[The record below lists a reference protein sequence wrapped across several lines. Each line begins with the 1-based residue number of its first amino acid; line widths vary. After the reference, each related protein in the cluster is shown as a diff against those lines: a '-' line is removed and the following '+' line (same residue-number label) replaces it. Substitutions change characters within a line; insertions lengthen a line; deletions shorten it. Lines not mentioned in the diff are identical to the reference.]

1 MIRYENSQQPLAREK
16 NTNKYIIICNIYL
29 NFRYFNEFETECV
42 LFSNCTITESNLS
55 NELSS
60 HLSLTVSKETEGSYK
75 CVASEKNPDPEKS
88 GMLDDEATNQ
98 FELKIY
104 EDIPVIFDISVL
116 NGEKIRKNS
125 LGSVSKK
132 NYISEIICQSSHIT
146 LFRKKRFMLDEKFQR
161 NASKFAIFYILR
173 KHQS

>member
-1 MIRYENSQQPLAREK
+1 M
-16 NTNKYIIICNIYL
+16 
-29 NFRYFNEFETECV
+29 
-42 LFSNCTITESNLS
+42 LFSNCTITESNLP

-88 GMLDDEATNQ
+88 DMLDDEATNQ

-116 NGEKIRKNS
+116 NGEKIRK
-125 LGSVSKK
+125 KK
-132 NYISEIICQSSHIT
+132 FVIIFLC
-146 LFRKKRFMLDEKFQR
+146 RKKGDFLFKMNGLF
-161 NASKFAIFYILR
+161 FV
-173 KHQS
+173 